1 MTNFTDF
8 ANSYIE
14 QGLSIIP
21 VNIISKNGKKEV
33 ILPDNWP
40 NVGRTKTVSSWSSN
54 IAILTGHGNRH
65 NICVLDVDSPNHG
78 SNKEKG
84 VNGLESI
91 EDWQKEHGSFPDTRI
106 AETPTGGRH
115 YYFKVPQDT
124 HIKKKTGIL
133 PGVDV
138 QADGSCI
145 IAPPTIY
152 NGKMYTWI
160 NDAKIAEAN
169 KSVLE
174 LMNYK
179 ARVKKAELPHSSQD
193 LNMIPE
199 GERTSHLVSM
209 IGQQN
214 FASNKASKEAIK
226 ALIRA
231 ENEAHCNPPL
241 SEEELEREV
250 FPAIE
255 NLALYE
261 KKENDHPQKLTLMSS
276 KELQDMYIPPL
287 EWLVDDYL
295 PLSGVVGLI
304 GSPKSRKSFM
314 ALDLCLALARGTKF
328 LGKNTHKHDTLYFDL
343 ESGLR
348 RPKERQE
355 MILARQEAPDNFY
368 IITSDQDV
376 KQIGNGF
383 IEQLTDILQ
392 ENRNIRFVVIDTLGI
407 LRGAKKTDYTID
419 VDDVKKL
426 KDVCTKFDICIMVI
440 HHFNKP
446 KGDKNGD
453 IYNKISGTNGIFGT
467 LDTAWLVDIER
478 GSTFAKFYIT
488 GRDIQEYSVV
498 IDFNEQ
504 TMKWEYRGTWAEME
518 EARTQNAYEND
529 PVTLTIKHILE
540 KHPEGWTG
548 TPQDIKDQSIE
559 LPKSINVTNAV
570 LGRTIS
576 QYKVRLAKDGVD
588 IKKEKRRSNNYYII
602 SSITSSSSSSSS
614 SSTSATDNMD
624 SV

>member
-1 MTNFTDF
+1 MMSLTDI

-21 VNIISKNGKKEV
+21 IKIIPKNGKKEV

-40 NVGRTKTVSSWSSN
+40 NIGRTKTVSTWSSN

-65 NICVLDVDSPNHG
+65 NICVLDVDSPDHG
-78 SNKEKG
+78 SNKENG

-91 EDWQKEHGSFPDTRI
+91 EKWQKEHGAFPDTRI

-124 HIKKKTGIL
+124 HIKKKAGIL

-138 QADGSCI
+138 QADRSCI

-152 NGKMYTWI
+152 NGKRYRWI

-174 LMNYK
+174 LMNFK
-179 ARVKKAELPHSSQD
+179 ARTKKAELPQSSQD
-193 LNMIPE
+193 LNTIQE
-199 GERTSHLVSM
+199 GGRTNYLVSM

-214 FASNKASKEAIK
+214 FASNKASKESIK
-226 ALIRA
+226 AMIRA
-231 ENEAHCNPPL
+231 ENEMYCNPPL
-241 SEEELEREV
+241 SEEELERQV
-250 FPAIE
+250 FPAID
-255 NLALYE
+255 NLPPYE
-261 KKENDHPQKLTLMSS
+261 KKETDHPQKLTLMSS

-314 ALDLCLALARGTKF
+314 ALDLCLALAKGTKF

-376 KQIGNGF
+376 KQIDNGF
-383 IEQLTDILQ
+383 IEQLTDIL
-392 ENRNIRFVVIDTLGI
+392 EKNRNIQFIVIDTLGI
-407 LRGAKKTDYTID
+407 LRGAKKLDYTID

-426 KDVCTKFDICIMVI
+426 KDVCTKFNVCIMVV
-440 HHFNKP
+440 HHFNKAR
-446 KGDKNGD
+446 GSDKNGD
-453 IYNKISGTNGIFGT
+453 IFDKISGTNGIFGT

-478 GSTFAKFYIT
+478 GSTIAQFHIT
-488 GRDIQEYSVV
+488 GRDIQEYNVV

-518 EARTQNAYEND
+518 EARAQNTYEND

-602 SSITSSSSSSSS
+602 SSTSSVTSTSSITS
-614 SSTSATDNMD
+614 TDDMD

>member
-8 ANSYIE
+8 ANFYIK
-14 QGLSIIP
+14 QGLCITPIKLNTKEDGSKKVIFLAGEGWPEKLRKAP
-21 VNIISKNGKKEV
+21 VQ
-33 ILPDNWP
+33 NWS
-40 NVGRTKTVSSWSSN
+40 GN
-54 IAILTGHGNRH
+54 IAIGTGHGNRD
-65 NICVLDVDSPNHG
+65 NVCVIDVDSPEHKRN
-78 SNKEKG
+78 G
-84 VNGLESI
+84 VNGFESI
-91 EDWQKEHGSFPDTRI
+91 EKWQAEHGAFPNTRM
-106 AETPTGGRH
+106 AKTTTGGRH
-115 YYFKVPQDT
+115 YYFKVPQEI
-124 HIKKKTGIL
+124 HIKGRSNIL
-133 PGVDV
+133 PGVDTRG
-138 QADGSCI
+138 DRNCI
-145 IAPPTIY
+145 IAPPSIY
-152 NGKMYTWI
+152 RGKYYEWL
-160 NDAKIAEAN
+160 NDIEPAEAN
-169 KSVLE
+169 ESVLE
-174 LMNYK
+174 LMQFK
-179 ARVKKAELPHSSQD
+179 AMTKKETLPQSSQN
-193 LNMIPE
+193 LAMVPE
-199 GERTSHLVSM
+199 GERTSYLVSM

-214 FASNKASKEAIK
+214 FASNKASKESIK
-226 ALIRA
+226 AMIRA
-231 ENEAHCNPPL
+231 ENETHCNPPL

-314 ALDLCLALARGTKF
+314 ALDLCLALAKGTKF

-368 IITSDQDV
+368 IITSDQEV
-376 KQIGNGF
+376 KQLDNGF
-383 IEQLTDILQ
+383 IEQLTDIL
-392 ENRNIRFVVIDTLGI
+392 EKNRNIQFIVIDTLGI
-407 LRGAKKTDYTID
+407 LRGAKKLDYTID

-426 KDVCTKFDICIMVI
+426 KDVCTKFNVCIMVV
-440 HHFNKP
+440 HHFNKAR
-446 KGDKNGD
+446 GSDKNGD
-453 IYNKISGTNGIFGT
+453 IFDKISGTNGIFGT
-467 LDTAWLVDIER
+467 LDTAWLIDIER
-478 GSTFAKFYIT
+478 GSTIAQFHIT
-488 GRDIQEYSVV
+488 GRDIQEYNVV

-504 TMKWEYRGTWAEME
+504 TMKWEYRGTWSEME
-518 EARTQNAYEND
+518 EARVQNAYEND

-540 KHPEGWTG
+540 THPEGWTG

-602 SSITSSSSSSSS
+602 SSTSSITS
-614 SSTSATDNMD
+614 TDMD
-624 SV
+624 SVEVWRQWRHP

>member
-1 MTNFTDF
+1 MMSLTDI

-21 VNIISKNGKKEV
+21 IKIIPKNGKKEV

-40 NVGRTKTVSSWSSN
+40 NIGRTKTVSTWSSN

-65 NICVLDVDSPNHG
+65 NICVLDVDSPDHG
-78 SNKEKG
+78 SNKENG

-91 EDWQKEHGSFPDTRI
+91 EKWQKEHGAFPDTRI

-124 HIKKKTGIL
+124 HIKKKAGIL

-138 QADGSCI
+138 QADRSCI

-152 NGKMYTWI
+152 NGKRYRWI

-174 LMNYK
+174 LMNFK
-179 ARVKKAELPHSSQD
+179 ARTKKAELPQSSQD
-193 LNMIPE
+193 LNTIQE
-199 GERTSHLVSM
+199 GGRTNYLVSM

-214 FASNKASKEAIK
+214 FASNKASKESIK
-226 ALIRA
+226 AMIRA
-231 ENEAHCNPPL
+231 ENEMYCNPPL
-241 SEEELEREV
+241 SEEELERQV
-250 FPAIE
+250 FPAID
-255 NLALYE
+255 NLPPYE
-261 KKENDHPQKLTLMSS
+261 KKETDHPQKLTLMSS

-314 ALDLCLALARGTKF
+314 ALDLCLALAKGTKF

-376 KQIGNGF
+376 KQIDNGF
-383 IEQLTDILQ
+383 IEQLTDIL
-392 ENRNIRFVVIDTLGI
+392 EKNRNIQFIVIDTLGI
-407 LRGAKKTDYTID
+407 LRGAKKLDYTID

-426 KDVCTKFDICIMVI
+426 KDVCTKFNVCIMVV
-440 HHFNKP
+440 HHFNKAR
-446 KGDKNGD
+446 GSDKNGD
-453 IYNKISGTNGIFGT
+453 IFDKISGTNGIFET

-478 GSTFAKFYIT
+478 GSTIAQFHIT
-488 GRDIQEYSVV
+488 GRDIQEYNVV

-518 EARTQNAYEND
+518 EARAQNTYEND

-602 SSITSSSSSSSS
+602 SSTSSVTSTSSITS
-614 SSTSATDNMD
+614 TDDMD